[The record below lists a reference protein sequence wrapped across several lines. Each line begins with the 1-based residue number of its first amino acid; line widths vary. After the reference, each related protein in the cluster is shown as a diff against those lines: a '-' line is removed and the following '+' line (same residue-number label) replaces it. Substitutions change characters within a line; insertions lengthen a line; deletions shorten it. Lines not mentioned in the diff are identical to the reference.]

1 MKYREIMQKL
11 RAQLTTAL
19 LAEDIT
25 LETQKSDMDNTIL
38 THGCICT

>member
-11 RAQLTTAL
+11 RAQLPTAL
-19 LAEDIT
+19 LAKDVT
-25 LETQKSDMDNTIL
+25 LETLKSDMDNTIL